1 MAELRQMFTKP
12 ITVRPPVVAQPPR
25 QMQCSICMTNG
36 KSNEGVICPKGDH
49 FMHRDCLDQWITS
62 CCSEYL
68 SAGPSKPSTVAC
80 PHNSRKCCVFTPDQ
94 LRRGGGGASASCIA
108 LLNRVDEA
116 EAALKRMPPAEQLRR
131 ANQDAYMCPRCQF
144 GPIAHYAC
152 SNVSWEGNKCPKCS
166 YHTGNISGWAK
177 WNGNFQVTV

>member
-116 EAALKRMPPAEQLRR
+116 EAELKSMPPAEQLRR

-144 GPIAHYAC
+144 GPIAHYKC

-166 YHTGNISGWAK
+166 YHTGDISGWAK